1 MNYRSLGKTGLKVSE
16 VGLGGE
22 YFVKA
27 SREEAKQMIDYAI
40 SQGINIMDVF
50 MSDPDVRSKIGDALQ
65 GQRDKIYVQG
75 HVGAVVEN
83 GQYKRSRDLNQCKEY
98 IADFLQRFHTDY
110 LDIGM
115 LHYVDEFADWQMV
128 LDNGILDY
136 MCEQKQKGVF
146 KFLGVSSHNAKVAQE
161 IVKTGKI
168 DVVMFSISPIFDL
181 VMPKVDTFFG
191 MKDEDKFPTTVTIDE
206 ERVKFYTLCAK
217 MGVGI
222 TVMKSLAAGCLL
234 DPADSPFGKAMTV
247 AQCVQYALDRPAV
260 ASVLVGCKNLEEVKV
275 FAAFPQHTAAE
286 KDYHDILAAINTG
299 GRKSCM
305 YCNHCLPCPMH
316 IDIAETTRL
325 LDAARNHGMT
335 EALKQAYENMEVK
348 PSECLACGDC
358 VKRCP
363 FGLDVTA
370 NMDAAAK
377 MFEECC

>member
-1 MNYRSLGKTGLKVSE
+1 MKYRNLSKTGLKVSE

-27 SREEAKQMIDYAI
+27 SPEETQLMIDYAI

-75 HVGAVVEN
+75 HVGAVVED
-83 GQYKRSRDLNQCKEY
+83 GQYKRSRDLGQCKEY

-110 LDIGM
+110 IDIAM
-115 LHYVDEFADWQMV
+115 LHYVDELADWQKV

-146 KFLGVSSHNAKVAQE
+146 KFLGVSSHNAKVAQK

-168 DVVMFSISPIFDL
+168 DVVMFSINPIFDL
-181 VMPKVDTFFG
+181 VLPSVDTFFG
-191 MKDEDKFPTTVTIDE
+191 MKDEDPYPTTMSIDE
-206 ERVKFYTLCAK
+206 ERVKLYSLCAE
-217 MGVGI
+217 MNVAI
-222 TVMKSLAAGCLL
+222 TVMKSLAAGSLL
-234 DPADSPFGKAMTV
+234 DASDSPFGKAMTV
-247 AQCVQYALDRPAV
+247 HQCVQYALDRPAV

-275 FAAFPQHTAAE
+275 FAAFSEHTAAE

-299 GRKSCM
+299 GRKTCM
-305 YCNHCLPCPMH
+305 YCSHCLPCPMH
-316 IDIAETTRL
+316 INIAEVTRL
-325 LDAARNHGMT
+325 LDAAQNHCIT
-335 EALKQAYENMEVK
+335 EALKQAYENLEVK
-348 PSECLACGDC
+348 PCECLACGAC

-377 MFEECC
+377 LFEECC